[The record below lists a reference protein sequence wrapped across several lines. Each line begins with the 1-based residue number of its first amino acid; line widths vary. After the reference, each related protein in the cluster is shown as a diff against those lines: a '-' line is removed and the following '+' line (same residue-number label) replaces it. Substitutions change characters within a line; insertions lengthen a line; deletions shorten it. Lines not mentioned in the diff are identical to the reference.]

1 MGACLPFGRVCNLR
15 IYTLQLV
22 GGGENLNLLTRRATE
37 GGGRTHGVVRRDL
50 FERDVRVPARART
63 LPVHDVRA
71 RDPPCTRQ
79 HRVNHARTSPRISKS
94 KGKYAPMDEMT
105 DTSGPNSGVDSEIGW
120 MWRPEDS
127 GLPESFPR
135 RSASLSWSA
144 ICRSCALKKTTPRSE
159 TRRARSRSCSS
170 ESGALRIVL
179 NCVDGSAGVDR
190 QIAYRLSERGGRDG
204 VGGNKV
210 WD

>member
-15 IYTLQLV
+15 IYTPVV
-22 GGGENLNLLTRRATE
+22 GGSENLNLRARRATE
-37 GGGRTHGVVRRDL
+37 GGGRTHGVVRGDL

-71 RDPPCTRQ
+71 RDPTCTRPL
-79 HRVNHARTSPRISKS
+79 RVNHLRTSHCVCVFKR
-94 KGKYAPMDEMT
+94 KYAPMDEMT

-170 ESGALRIVL
+170 ESGALRIAL
-179 NCVDGSAGVDR
+179 SCVEGS
-190 QIAYRLSERGGRDG
+190 
-204 VGGNKV
+204 
-210 WD
+210 